1 MEKLREIFSSVK
13 PEILTEENF
22 SEISLLFESAVE
34 SRVSELKSELK
45 EEALNET
52 RAELEEFKNDII
64 DKLDMYMDQ
73 MAEDVDKEINP
84 ESSENFKT
92 KFMEGILTKIVS
104 VLAENDISI
113 PNTGNTVRKLEK
125 KVEKL
130 KETVNSTMDTNI
142 QLENSLLAKQAEV
155 IFYEETVGLSLSE
168 TEKLKKIL
176 EDVEFDDEDSCRNKV
191 RIMRDKFLNKSDVS
205 TSINE
210 EFETKESKYDDDIV
224 TRFAS
229 YLKK

>member
-191 RIMRDKFLNKSDVS
+191 RIMRDKFLNKYDVS

>member
-64 DKLDMYMDQ
+64 NKLDMYMDQ

>member
-64 DKLDMYMDQ
+64 NKLDMYMDQ

-191 RIMRDKFLNKSDVS
+191 RIMRDKFLNKYDVS